1 MDSKEK
7 EKLLEYLKT
16 AIAVETDIETQRQ
29 VKESCVDIWEQRRPT
44 FTERPRPNLPAGY
57 GSSPSNGWNVLMTM
71 GIAAPCL
78 FFLFFLPSCDDDAAL
93 IFVLMFSI
101 FLGLPLFL
109 VGFSIERNEKKEIAA
124 INERYERCKKEREQ
138 ILAENKKNKTVYENQ
153 FSNWNRANTELLQS
167 FDAPEEET
175 SQIRDKLY
183 AMDVIYPK
191 YRNLPALTSIYE
203 YFITGRCDEL
213 SGPHGAYNLYEDEVR
228 KDTVISQLNAVIENL
243 EQIKQSQYQLYQQV
257 KTIQQTTQLIGSELS
272 QIRGYTFA
280 LTELTALN
288 VYYSSVTARN
298 ARTIAYLNA

>member
-29 VKESCVDIWEQRRPT
+29 VKESCVDIWKQRRPT

-57 GSSPSNGWNVLMTM
+57 SSSPSTCWTFIIIC
-71 GIAAPCL
+71 GIVFCL
-78 FFLFFLPSCDDDAAL
+78 LSLFLLPYPYCEYDEQLIGPLIAL
-93 IFVLMFSI
+93 II
-101 FLGLPLFL
+101 GLPVLL
-109 VGFSIERNEKKEIAA
+109 LGFWGRRSEKKMIAA
-124 INERYERCKKEREQ
+124 ISEEYKKVSAQ

-175 SQIRDKLY
+175 RQIRDKLY

-213 SGPHGAYNLYEDEVR
+213 SGPYGAYNLYEDEVR

-243 EQIKQSQYQLYQQV
+243 NKSNKINISFISRLKP
-257 KTIQQTTQLIGSELS
+257 
-272 QIRGYTFA
+272 
-280 LTELTALN
+280 
-288 VYYSSVTARN
+288 SSR
-298 ARTIAYLNA
+298 LHS

>member
-29 VKESCVDIWEQRRPT
+29 VKESCVDIWKQRRPT
-44 FTERPRPNLPAGY
+44 FTERPCPNLPAGY
-57 GSSPSNGWNVLMTM
+57 GSSPSNGWNFIMIF
-71 GIAAPCL
+71 GIAWCL
-78 FFLFFLPSCDDDAAL
+78 LFLFLLPYCDGAGSL
-93 IFVLMFSI
+93 IFVLIFTI

-109 VGFSIERNEKKEIAA
+109 IGFLGRRSEKKERAVIS
-124 INERYERCKKEREQ
+124 ERYKKEREQ
-138 ILAENKKNKTVYENQ
+138 ILAENKKNKTVFENQ
-153 FSNWNRANTELLQS
+153 LSNWNRANTELLQS

-175 SQIRDKLY
+175 RQIRNKLY

-191 YRNLPALTSIYE
+191 YRNLPALTIIYE